1 MIAEI
6 DRLARYEHGMAVLM
20 IDIDYFKNLNDE
32 CGDSLGDEVL
42 HHISALFSKHIRKA
56 DVLCRYGG
64 EEFAVLLPET
74 VGEKAMKAAE
84 KLRGFVENFHFPGLN
99 RPLTVSIGVADF
111 PEHEA
116 NRDELFKAA
125 DAAPYPSTQPGRNNI
140 LLAHLA

>member
-32 CGDSLGDEVL
+32 FGHILGDEVL
-42 HHISALFSKHIRKA
+42 RHISALFSKHIRKA

-99 RPLTVSIGVADF
+99 RPLTVSIRVAGF
-111 PEHEA
+111 SEPGAH
-116 NRDELFKAA
+116 RDALCKTAPPPLYDGQ
-125 DAAPYPSTQPGRNNI
+125 DAESDKTV
-140 LLAHLA
+140 